1 MRRLE
6 SPLVLLGYVAVSLV
20 LIGRFLLLDPQDAV
34 VGRYGA
40 DQGFFIWSFTHWFE
54 AIRGEVPFFV
64 TDRIDAPVGFNLAW
78 ATTIPG
84 VSLLMVPLTALVG
97 PIVTYN
103 ALALLAPALAAWTA
117 YLLCRHLT
125 DDVAAA
131 IAGGWL
137 FGFSSYLLSQT
148 LNHLNLALI
157 FPIPLIVLIVIRLID
172 GTLAPRRG
180 AILLGLAIAGQY
192 AIFLEIAATATVVG
206 VIALLVALAVGASAL
221 RQAIL
226 GAVPVIAIAYAGA
239 LILVSPLLVGAFANP
254 NPIGGR
260 IFPELYPLDAL
271 NPLVPTAITWLGGEA
286 FGDVSRRFA
295 GNLTEQTG
303 YLGLPLLVI
312 AIWAV
317 LERRREVA
325 GWILGTVLV
334 VAFVLS
340 LGARLVIVGTPTI
353 PLPWRLFEELPLID
367 LAIPARIFAYATLAA
382 AVAAA
387 LWIGGGDRPRT
398 RLVVVIAA
406 AALLLPV
413 QDGSYW
419 RTALERPAGIL
430 TGSATAGIADDDV
443 VLVLPYGP
451 RGQGMLWQA
460 GDDLRWRQAGSYSA
474 AAIPSAYA
482 DFPIMTDLYRD
493 QPSVD
498 APRELARF
506 LAFTGTRT
514 VLLPADDT
522 AGWAQVLNE
531 IGLASRDVDGVRI
544 VDVDP
549 TILAEAIGD
558 DDSSAANG

>member
-6 SPLVLLGYVAVSLV
+6 SPLVLLGYVAASLL
-20 LIGRFLLLDPQDAV
+20 LIGRFLLLDPTDAV

-40 DQGFFIWSFTHWFE
+40 DQGFFIWSFTHWLE
-54 AIRGEVPFFV
+54 AVRGDVPFFV

-84 VSLLMVPLTALVG
+84 ISLLVLPLTALVG
-97 PIVTYN
+97 PITTYN
-103 ALALLAPALAAWTA
+103 VLALLAPALAAWTA

-125 DDVAAA
+125 GNVAAA

-157 FPIPLIVLIVIRLID
+157 FPIPLIVLLVIRLID
-172 GTLAPRRG
+172 GSLAPRRG
-180 AILLGLAIAGQY
+180 TVLLALAIATQY
-192 AIFLEIAATATVVG
+192 AIFLEIAATATVIG
-206 VIALLVALAVGASAL
+206 VIALLVALVVGAPAL

-226 GAVPVIAIAYAGA
+226 AAVPAIALAYAGA
-239 LILVSPLLVGAFANP
+239 LILISPLLVGAFANP
-254 NPIGGR
+254 NPIGDR

-271 NPLVPTAITWLGGEA
+271 NPLVPTTITWLGGEA

-303 YLGLPLLVI
+303 YLGLPLLAI

-317 LERRREVA
+317 LERRREIA
-325 GWILGTVLV
+325 GWVLGVVLI
-334 VAFVLS
+334 VAFILS

-367 LAIPARIFAYATLAA
+367 LAIPARIFAYAALAA

-387 LWIGGGDRPRT
+387 LWIGGGRRPRT
-398 RLVVVIAA
+398 RLIVVIAA

-419 RTALERPAGIL
+419 RTPLERPDGIL
-430 TGSATAGIADDDV
+430 TGTATANIADDEV

-474 AAIPSAYA
+474 AALPAAYA
-482 DFPIMTDLYRD
+482 GFPIMGDLYRD
-493 QPSVD
+493 QPSVN

-506 LAFTGTRT
+506 LAFTGTST

-531 IGLASRDVDGVRI
+531 IGLPSRDVDGIRV

-549 TILAEAIGD
+549 AILAEAIGD
-558 DDSSAANG
+558 DDPAPASG